1 MFKVNNKET
10 SGVFIVN
17 FEHIPHLAL
26 VFLLLTL
33 WKNIGFEDELFRVFL
48 MNFFCIC
55 CKTKALTM
63 CISKS
68 TFFSFKPDRIKK
80 NCRTASIS
88 VSLF

>member
-1 MFKVNNKET
+1 MFKVNNKDT

-17 FEHIPHLAL
+17 FEHIPD
-26 VFLLLTL
+26 LLSIVNFVE
-33 WKNIGFEDELFRVFL
+33 KHFFEDELLKVFL

-55 CKTKALTM
+55 CKIKALTM

-68 TFFSFKPDRIKK
+68 TFFSFKPDRKKKK